1 MGWLKVMDDR
11 EEVAPTNLISINS
24 MLLFTEEQWLTRQ
37 KEKKK

>member
-11 EEVAPTNLISINS
+11 EEVALANLISINS